1 MHKYTS
7 FLYIMQA
14 WFFIFLF
21 SDLSVSE
28 NNIFCCRQ
36 RFQSHRSSC
45 MQLLRTDPDFRA
57 KPKFKS
63 ICKSGGRIDIHCCC
77 IDLILKTQRTVII
90 FCNDRLGMSGIIP
103 VYLLKFFSISF
114 SISRILV
121 FHLSLC
127 QCFCQFWDHFI
138 HMLFFND
145 KRRYQTQYIA
155 LCLDHKKSF
164 LNGTVIYLRDRLL

>member
-1 MHKYTS
+1 MSVYKQKPRLHKYTS
-7 FLYIMQA
+7 FLYNMQA

-103 VYLLKFFSISF
+103 VNMTDCLIQRSHCLHGNNGIQIFRSPIFF
-114 SISRILV
+114 
-121 FHLSLC
+121 
-127 QCFCQFWDHFI
+127 
-138 HMLFFND
+138 
-145 KRRYQTQYIA
+145 
-155 LCLDHKKSF
+155 
-164 LNGTVIYLRDRLL
+164 

>member
-1 MHKYTS
+1 MFVYKQKPRLHKYTS
-7 FLYIMQA
+7 FLYNMQA

-90 FCNDRLGMSGIIP
+90 FCNDRLGMEDLRRASTLHSWNNQQ
-103 VYLLKFFSISF
+103 YSQNMKA
-114 SISRILV
+114 
-121 FHLSLC
+121 LSPC
-127 QCFCQFWDHFI
+127 PTSH
-138 HMLFFND
+138 
-145 KRRYQTQYIA
+145 
-155 LCLDHKKSF
+155 
-164 LNGTVIYLRDRLL
+164 

>member
-1 MHKYTS
+1 MHFFVFYSCLCINKNHVCIS
-7 FLYIMQA
+7 IHLFLYNMQA

-36 RFQSHRSSC
+36 RFQPHRPSR
-45 MQLLRTDPDFRA
+45 MQFLRTDPDFCA

-103 VYLLKFFSISF
+103 VNMTDCLIQRSHCLHGNNGIQIFRSPIFF
-114 SISRILV
+114 
-121 FHLSLC
+121 
-127 QCFCQFWDHFI
+127 
-138 HMLFFND
+138 
-145 KRRYQTQYIA
+145 
-155 LCLDHKKSF
+155 
-164 LNGTVIYLRDRLL
+164 